1 MSFLFSIIAFRK
13 VRAEI
18 NFFPLL
24 SEGITEQTNNIYDAV
39 LVTLKLN
46 KYIVYNLL
54 LGFESA
60 VSRREQRHVATPRHR
75 RCQQG
80 ARVGIFARET
90 WLSSWPGS
98 VY

>member
-18 NFFPLL
+18 NFFPL
-24 SEGITEQTNNIYDAV
+24 SEGISEQTNIYDAM
-39 LVTLKLN
+39 LVTLLVN
-46 KYIVYNLL
+46 KYIIVYNLL
-54 LGFESA
+54 FGFESA
-60 VSRREQRHVATPRHR
+60 VSRREQCHVATPRR

-80 ARVGIFARET
+80 ARVGIFVRET

>member
-18 NFFPLL
+18 NFFPL
-24 SEGITEQTNNIYDAV
+24 SEGISEQTNIYDAV

>member
-60 VSRREQRHVATPRHR
+60 VEKK
-75 RCQQG
+75 
-80 ARVGIFARET
+80 
-90 WLSSWPGS
+90 
-98 VY
+98 

>member
-18 NFFPLL
+18 NFFPL
-24 SEGITEQTNNIYDAV
+24 SEGISEQTNIYDAV
-39 LVTLKLN
+39 LVTLQLN

-60 VSRREQRHVATPRHR
+60 VSRREQCHGATPRR

-90 WLSSWPGS
+90 WLSSWPGIVS
-98 VY
+98 TS

>member
-18 NFFPLL
+18 NFFPL
-24 SEGITEQTNNIYDAV
+24 SEGISEQTNIYDAM
-39 LVTLKLN
+39 LVTLLVN
-46 KYIVYNLL
+46 KYIIVYNLL
-54 LGFESA
+54 FGFESA
-60 VSRREQRHVATPRHR
+60 VSRREQRHVATPRR